1 MLTVKILGSGR
12 TNFISVE
19 SIAQKAITDLAVET
33 EMVEEGDLK
42 NIMAYTRTKPTWRLK
57 WTKTYSRN
65 G

>member
-19 SIAQKAITDLAVET
+19 SLAQKAITDLDVET

-42 NIMAYTRTKPTWRLK
+42 TSWLTQEQNQP
-57 WTKTYSRN
+57 
-65 G
+65 GG